1 MNEKITKYPH
11 GTVKAV
17 SDRTGIS
24 RTVVSD
30 VLKYDKGSRRKVE
43 ILQATAEYVNEVQT
57 KEREARDRLNA
68 ALNQAQA

>member
-1 MNEKITKYPH
+1 MSENKSKYPH

-17 SDRTGIS
+17 SDKLGVS

-30 VLKYDKGSRRKVE
+30 VLKYDKGSRRKAE

-57 KEREARDRLNA
+57 KEREARERLSA
-68 ALNQAQA
+68 VMSQAKA